1 MQDACQLCVSKSVP
15 SCAGA
20 RRRGFRKSLLSIQ
33 FNQYY
38 IAQKQYSIS
47 LFFYCFDTV
56 SHFIVK
62 KDTLCP
68 TSGNSVSSVSDHFG
82 HEIVLIRG
90 QRQVEFLR
98 EELRRLLQ
106 LLDLPAVE
114 LSRIPAIVQRLA
126 HDAALER
133 TAAVDEQAD
142 AQGISQWLRA
152 PRFESL
158 VKLHQKRQ
166 DLLGIEVRQE
176 LLE

>member
-1 MQDACQLCVSKSVP
+1 MPTLCIKICAILCRCTQKGGVSLCFQFS
-15 SCAGA
+15 
-20 RRRGFRKSLLSIQ
+20 SI
-33 FNQYY
+33 NT
-38 IAQKQYSIS
+38 IS
-47 LFFYCFDTV
+47 LKNNTLFLYF
-56 SHFIVK
+56 SIVLILYHTLSSK

-68 TSGNSVSSVSDHFG
+68 TSGNSVSDHFG
-82 HEIVLIRG
+82 HEIVLIRS

-142 AQGISQWLRA
+142 AQGISQGLRA